1 MGNSLGVLEPGATGV
16 RSRCVCVRVDLY
28 VPHQETSLPIC
39 ISKLLRKTVPDVDA
53 FGCFIIKMRI
63 IKMYMLQ
70 MSAFKVHGTTII
82 K

>member
-16 RSRCVCVRVDLY
+16 RNRCVCVRVDLD

-39 ISKLLRKTVPDVDA
+39 ISKLLRKTVPDVGA